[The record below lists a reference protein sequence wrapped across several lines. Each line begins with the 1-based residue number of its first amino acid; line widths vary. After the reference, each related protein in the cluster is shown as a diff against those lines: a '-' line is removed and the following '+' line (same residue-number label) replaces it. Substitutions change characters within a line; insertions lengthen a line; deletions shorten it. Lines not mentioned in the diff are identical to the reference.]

1 MILNG
6 EAKNMKAAALPLA
19 LRHKSCEDLIRLG
32 SQSDGGYLVSK
43 RDVDASG
50 ILLGFGINTDWNFE
64 EEFLKCN
71 PIKVRAYDAST
82 KFEKFFKQA
91 VYAGLRFRFGSA
103 ARKLFKYLSFR
114 KFFSGKNEFYAKF
127 VGTDPGPLFVS
138 LGSIF
143 EEIDEKNVFVKMD
156 VEGSEYRCLDDLVS
170 HQERLVGA
178 VIEFHD
184 VDFHLD
190 RIVNFVKTFELSLVH
205 VHANNFAGIDRNGVP
220 LVVELT
226 FSRHGEFSDSAVSLP
241 HLLDRAC
248 NENDDEIRIEF
259 R

>member
-114 KFFSGKNEFYAKF
+114 KFFSGKN
-127 VGTDPGPLFVS
+127 
-138 LGSIF
+138 
-143 EEIDEKNVFVKMD
+143 
-156 VEGSEYRCLDDLVS
+156 
-170 HQERLVGA
+170 
-178 VIEFHD
+178 
-184 VDFHLD
+184 
-190 RIVNFVKTFELSLVH
+190 
-205 VHANNFAGIDRNGVP
+205 
-220 LVVELT
+220 
-226 FSRHGEFSDSAVSLP
+226 
-241 HLLDRAC
+241 
-248 NENDDEIRIEF
+248 
-259 R
+259 